1 MKKYHDNEWLRL
13 SLKAELT
20 PEEESRVEAW
30 LAGQPDERARAHW
43 EEDRALARA
52 LQALPDAPVSSNFTA
67 RVWQQIDAEEARATK
82 VTRSGKG
89 EWWRVFLPRLGWAT
103 AAVALTVAGTHEFRV
118 SQQKQLARDVS
129 FVGHDLA
136 AAPAPEVL
144 QDFDAIN
151 QLRQVAAGSD
161 DELLIALQ
169 Q

>member
-1 MKKYHDNEWLRL
+1 MKKYQNNEWLRL

-30 LAGQPDERARAHW
+30 LAGQPHERASW
-43 EEDRALARA
+43 EEGRALGRA

-67 RVWQQIDAEEARATK
+67 RIWQQIDAEEVRATK

>member
-1 MKKYHDNEWLRL
+1 MKKYQDNEWLRL

-30 LAGQPDERARAHW
+30 LARQPHERAGW
-43 EEDRALARA
+43 EEARA
-52 LQALPDAPVSSNFTA
+52 LGRALQLLPDAPVSSNFTA
-67 RVWQQIDAEEARATK
+67 RVWEQIDAEEART
-82 VTRSGKG
+82 TRAARSAGH
-89 EWWRVFLPRLGWAT
+89 EWWRVLLPRLGWAT
-103 AAVALTVAGTHEFRV
+103 AAVALTVVGTQGFRV

-129 FVGHDLA
+129 FVGHDLSL
-136 AAPAPEVL
+136 APAPELL

-161 DELLIALQ
+161 DELLTALQ